1 MVIMRNNVI
10 GGESIIYDQNKMIN
24 YKTILDDQEGIY
36 QEDTKQWHYVTP
48 IETDCPGL
56 GFRDILGIDVILNT

>member
-1 MVIMRNNVI
+1 
-10 GGESIIYDQNKMIN
+10 MIN
-24 YKTILDDQEGIY
+24 YKAILDDQEGLY

-56 GFRDILGIDVILNT
+56 GFRDILGVDVILNT